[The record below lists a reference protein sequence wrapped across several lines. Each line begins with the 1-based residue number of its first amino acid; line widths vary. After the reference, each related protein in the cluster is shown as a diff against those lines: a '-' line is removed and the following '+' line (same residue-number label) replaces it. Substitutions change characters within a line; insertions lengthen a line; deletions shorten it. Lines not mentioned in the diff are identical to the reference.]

1 MSRSRLADQEKTRA
15 DIYAFLASLFLT
27 VPTEKQVERLRGMLE
42 IFQLPPLKPLA
53 LEEVKREFYDLFV
66 VPNPKYVRP
75 YESVYRDK
83 IPMESA
89 GNHEPGKPQKQ
100 KFISGLLMG
109 KSTLG
114 VIKHYRIAGMYPVS
128 GLPDH
133 IGNELSFLSSL
144 ALKKSSAVPEESERL
159 GKIEKDFKKK
169 HIMKWIGKLEKKVSR
184 NDRTGYYQA
193 AVATAQCLLFEQ

>member
-1 MSRSRLADQEKTRA
+1 MAH
-15 DIYAFLASLFLT
+15 IYAFLASLFLT
-27 VPTEKQVERLRGMLE
+27 APTEEQFERLRGILE
-42 IFQLPPLKPLA
+42 IFKLPPLKSLA

-83 IPMESA
+83 ILMESA
-89 GNHEPGKPQKQ
+89 GDTESGKPLKN
-100 KFISGLLMG
+100 KSIRGLLMG

-114 VIKHYRIAGMYPVS
+114 VIQHYRSAGMYPVS

-133 IGNELSFLSSL
+133 IGNELSFLASL
-144 ALKKSSAVPEESERL
+144 AMKKGSAAPEEAIRL

-169 HIMKWIGKLEKKVSR
+169 HVMKWIGKLEKKVSR

-193 AVATAQCLLFEQ
+193 AVATAQCLLLEQ

>member
-1 MSRSRLADQEKTRA
+1 MSRLRAQEKIRA

-27 VPTEKQVERLRGMLE
+27 VPTEEQVERLRGMLG
-42 IFQLPPLKPLA
+42 IFQLPPLKSLA

-83 IPMESA
+83 IRMESA
-89 GNHEPGKPQKQ
+89 GNQEPGRPPTK
-100 KFISGLLMG
+100 KFIRGLLMG
-109 KSTLG
+109 KSARG
-114 VIKHYRIAGMYPVS
+114 VIQHYRSAGMYPVTE
-128 GLPDH
+128 LPDH

-144 ALKKSSAVPEESERL
+144 ALKKGSVSQDESERL

-184 NDRTGYYQA
+184 NDSTGYYQA
-193 AVATAQCLLFEQ
+193 AVATAQCLLLEQ